1 MLEPALRG
9 PFKVIGAINA
19 EQEIF
24 KQVIQVAS
32 MPFSLIRISSKAID
46 LSVSFESPA
55 ISFRRDAN
63 AVDSE
68 NDIQLTRI
76 SALSLTDVA

>member
-1 MLEPALRG
+1 
-9 PFKVIGAINA
+9 
-19 EQEIF
+19 
-24 KQVIQVAS
+24 

-76 SALSLTDVA
+76 SALSLTDAA